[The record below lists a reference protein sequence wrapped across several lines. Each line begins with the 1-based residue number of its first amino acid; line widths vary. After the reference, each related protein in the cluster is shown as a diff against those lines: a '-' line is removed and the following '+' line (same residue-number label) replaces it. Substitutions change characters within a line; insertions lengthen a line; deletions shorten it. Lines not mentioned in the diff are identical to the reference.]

1 MRADYLNNMIM
12 YVVYPSS
19 FYDANGDGIG
29 DLQGIREKLDYFA
42 YLGVNTICLGPIF
55 DSPEEDGGF
64 DVSSYYEINKFL
76 GSKEDLAL
84 LIKEAHQK
92 GLKIILTLEVNH
104 TSIEHPWFKKAKT
117 DVNCKEASYYFFR
130 EGKKEEGK
138 LLPPNNW
145 KGYFYESAWTKLKGD
160 LFYLSL
166 FSSPTADL
174 NLDNAELR
182 EELFN
187 VGRHYLK
194 LGVDGFYFAGLA
206 STGKDLTF
214 SDSNLEDDGTHLIY
228 DEGKHT
234 LNEISKRFVKEFREK
249 VLNGRD
255 DICLLATL
263 PSRMTPFAA
272 RDFIS
277 KDSNVLDIGFNYD
290 IFWNNDSYKQITK
303 QEEDIHTNVLDL
315 KNNVYKW
322 YRENHDLTSMPL
334 FWGSYDFPR
343 VLSMYGDL
351 KFRTQSAT
359 ALFTTFLFLFKTPV
373 LYMGEEIGM
382 SNSRYDNVDDYL
394 DDVFTRNEVND
405 LIHSGYKM
413 KDILGYLQRSSRVNS
428 RSPFQ
433 WNKDQY
439 AGFSKVLPRRKVNQ
453 DYLEG
458 INVNEESQ
466 NIYSILGFYR
476 YALEKR
482 KDDSIKDIINNGELS
497 LLDENHPDVFAY
509 IHEGN
514 EKLVVITSFRPYT
527 TYFSFY
533 HRIRDIILH
542 NYEDVLLDSYTFTLR
557 PFETYLIKIG

>member
-1 MRADYLNNMIM
+1 MRADYLNNMII

-29 DLQGIREKLDYFA
+29 DLQGIKEKLDYFV

-64 DVSSYYEINKFL
+64 DVSSYYEINKYL
-76 GSKEDLAL
+76 GSKEDLAS

-92 GLKIILTLEVNH
+92 GLKIILTFEVNH
-104 TSIEHPWFKKAKT
+104 TSIEHPWFKKAKA
-117 DVNCKEASYYFFR
+117 DPSSKEASYYYFKQ
-130 EGKKEEGK
+130 GKNEEGK

-145 KGYFYESAWTKLKGD
+145 KGYFYESAWTKLKDD

-166 FSSPTADL
+166 FSSSTADL
-174 NLDNAELR
+174 NLDNAELK

-187 VGRHYLK
+187 VGRYYLK
-194 LGVDGFYFAGLA
+194 LGVDGFYFANLE
-206 STGKDLTF
+206 STGKDLSF
-214 SDSNLEDDGTHLIY
+214 SDSILPDDGTHLIY
-228 DEGKHT
+228 DEGKHS
-234 LNEISKRFVKEFREK
+234 LNEISKRFVQEFREK
-249 VLNGRD
+249 VLEKRD
-255 DICLLATL
+255 DICLLSTL
-263 PSRMTPFAA
+263 PSRMTPYAA
-272 RDFIS
+272 REFTSRDN
-277 KDSNVLDIGFNYD
+277 NVLDLGFNYD

-303 QEEDIHTNVLDL
+303 QQEDIHTNVLDL
-315 KNNVYKW
+315 KQNIYKW
-322 YRENHDLTSMPL
+322 YRENHDLTNMPL
-334 FWGSYDFPR
+334 LWGNYDFPR

-351 KFRTQSAT
+351 NYRTQSAT

-382 SNSRYDNVDDYL
+382 SNSKYDNVDDYL

-413 KDILGYLQRSSRVNS
+413 KDILTYLQRASRVNS

-433 WNKDQY
+433 WNKEEY

-482 KDDSIKDIINNGELS
+482 KDDEIKDIINNGELT

-509 IHEGN
+509 VHEGN
-514 EKLVVITSFRPYT
+514 EKLVVITSFRPYI